1 MPYNPHLAGTLSA
14 DYSAALTDTTDGS
27 FGISWRYTGKR
38 HSAFETTGQHTL
50 KAYSL
55 LDAHAG
61 VSFDKMRIDL
71 FVRNLT
77 DSRGITDLG
86 GAGSALNGLLAAG
99 VVRPRSVG
107 LSIGYR
113 Y

>member
-1 MPYNPHLAGTLSA
+1 
-14 DYSAALTDTTDGS
+14 
-27 FGISWRYTGKR
+27 
-38 HSAFETTGQHTL
+38 
-50 KAYSL
+50 
-55 LDAHAG
+55 
-61 VSFDKMRIDL
+61 MRIDL